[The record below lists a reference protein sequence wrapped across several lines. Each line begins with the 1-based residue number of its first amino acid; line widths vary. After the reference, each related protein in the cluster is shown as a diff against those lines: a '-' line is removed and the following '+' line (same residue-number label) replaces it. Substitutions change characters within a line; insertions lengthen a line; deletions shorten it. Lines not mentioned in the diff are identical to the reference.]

1 MCLVSR
7 ACLPYPYQTSGS
19 RNRAQVPR
27 PSSQLPEFQ
36 TAVPL
41 TTTPYY
47 RDPCR
52 KPSSSRIFKRQGF
65 LTGLASATALS
76 NISETLPLAST
87 SPVKRHRLG
96 DSKDRPDHTLDTS
109 SAPRY
114 EDRKQELVFGE
125 DPGEQGRQQ
134 VILGLKWWVRWR
146 GSDGVTL
153 YERYFTNLQVAC
165 CCFSV
170 IHRDCIS

>member
-1 MCLVSR
+1 MLISRLCLSRARRRNSLHANCKVRTMRIIMCLVSR
-7 ACLPYPYQTSGS
+7 ACLPYPYETSGS

-96 DSKDRPDHTLDTS
+96 DSKDRPDHTLDTRT
-109 SAPRY
+109 APRY
-114 EDRKQELVFGE
+114 EDNWFL
-125 DPGEQGRQQ
+125 GRA
-134 VILGLKWWVRWR
+134 LAGR
-146 GSDGVTL
+146 GGNRL
-153 YERYFTNLQVAC
+153 FWA
-165 CCFSV
+165 
-170 IHRDCIS
+170 